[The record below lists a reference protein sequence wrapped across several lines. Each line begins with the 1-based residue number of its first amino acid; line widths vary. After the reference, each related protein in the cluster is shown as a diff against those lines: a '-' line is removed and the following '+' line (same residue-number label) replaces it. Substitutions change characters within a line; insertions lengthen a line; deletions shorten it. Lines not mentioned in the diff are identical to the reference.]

1 MKGSPRTI
9 GTAALWLRVSRKG
22 GTGRLVGPSSE
33 YELGFDSLASLRSE
47 AGTLPQP
54 AEGEVPDYTVLG
66 NRFVLDACTAER
78 AEAAVRGFVERK
90 RTKALSFEIEDEVD
104 RYTISSLSAKA
115 RAELAVEPVVDGRA
129 TGRMSIRGIGDYAV
143 TFLTP
148 VALVAAAEAGVE
160 ADGYA
165 FFGNVF
171 VLRELTPE
179 GMRAAATHLV
189 RTDQVTLL
197 APVDHEYGADIRAKG
212 R

>member
-1 MKGSPRTI
+1 MNGTPRTI
-9 GTAALWLRVSRKG
+9 GTAALWLRVSKTG
-22 GTGRLVGPSSE
+22 GTGRLAGPSSA
-33 YELGFDSLASLRSE
+33 YELGFDSLARLRRE

-54 AEGEVPDYTVLG
+54 AEGEAPDYTVIG
-66 NRFVLDACTAER
+66 NRFVLDACTADR
-78 AEAAVRGFVERK
+78 AEAAVREFVERK

-104 RYTISSLSAKA
+104 RYTISSLSATE
-115 RAELAVEPVVDGRA
+115 RVELALEPVVDGRA
-129 TGRMSIRGIGDYAV
+129 TGRMSIRGIGDYDL

-148 VALVAAAEAGVE
+148 EALVAAAEAGVE
-160 ADGYA
+160 SDGYA

-171 VLRELTPE
+171 VLGDLTPE

-197 APVDHEYGADIRAKG
+197 VPVDHEYGADIRAKG